1 MTALSSPPISPESPR
16 TPALQA
22 RTVRS
27 NRADPAPSF
36 DQILSDKTDPAAQ
49 RATDEAPSEP
59 KSPAEDQATVETSD
73 ESPDAT
79 TSDPA
84 EEADADPLTGTTTD
98 AHEHA
103 WRAARTDIRAV
114 AFELTNAASVDLA
127 ALAAKELSGRKQPA
141 KSDAVVPTLRGPDAA
156 GLSKPRPDDPTT
168 TPNPAIP
175 ATRSRVQAIHAPTTV
190 IPADAAQPRTDQ
202 SPPPDA
208 TPRSPLDQ
216 PEAAQPVS
224 AAVAQQKSTE
234 PKPHADVIAASRQ
247 SLLDR
252 LSGSAEAR
260 RGAVASIDRLAGT
273 PQPRTQTLTAKPGPS
288 SAEPS
293 PARREQILAPVQRG
307 LASMMTQ
314 GGGRMSVILR
324 PEHLG
329 EVRLSMQTSEGSVR
343 VHLEASTEAARST
356 LESEIDTLRAGL
368 EARGVRVESLTVD
381 HTASANQ
388 PGTPADSQPGDQG
401 SSQQQR
407 PDRQPASTNTVSP
420 STTNEAEPVPTP
432 RGIWTELGIDA
443 LA

>member
-1 MTALSSPPISPESPR
+1 MTALSSPPISPDSPL
-16 TPALQA
+16 TSALQA
-22 RTVRS
+22 RTVRP

-36 DQILSDKTDPAAQ
+36 DQILSDKTDTAAQ
-49 RATDEAPSEP
+49 RAADEAQSEP
-59 KSPAEDQATVETSD
+59 KSPPDDEAAAETSD
-73 ESPDAT
+73 ETPDGTPTDPATQADSDPVTDAT
-79 TSDPA
+79 T
-84 EEADADPLTGTTTD
+84 E

-114 AFELTNAASVDLA
+114 ALELTNAASVDLA
-127 ALAAKELSGRKQPA
+127 ALASKELSGHKQPA
-141 KSDAVVPTLRGPDAA
+141 KSDAVVPTLRGPDAG
-156 GLSKPRPDDPTT
+156 GLTKPRPDDPTT
-168 TPNPAIP
+168 TPNPPIP
-175 ATRSRVQAIHAPTTV
+175 GARPHSPTSHTTSTV
-190 IPADAAQPRTDQ
+190 IPTDAAHPRADKAAT
-202 SPPPDA
+202 PDA
-208 TPRSPLDQ
+208 ASRHAFDQ
-216 PEAAQPVS
+216 PDTAQPVS

-234 PKPHADVIAASRQ
+234 AKPHAEILAANRQ

-260 RGAVASIDRLAGT
+260 RGAVASVDRLAGA
-273 PQPRTQTLTAKPGPS
+273 PQSRTQTLTARPGPAG
-288 SAEPS
+288 AEPS

-307 LASMMTQ
+307 LASMMSH

-368 EARGVRVESLTVD
+368 EARGVRVESLTVE
-381 HTASANQ
+381 HSAASTPNQ
-388 PGTPADSQPGDQG
+388 PDNATDTQTGGQG
-401 SSQQQR
+401 SSREQR
-407 PDRQPASTNTVSP
+407 PNTATP
-420 STTNEAEPVPTP
+420 QTTSHTAESDPDPTP

>member
-1 MTALSSPPISPESPR
+1 MTALSSPPISPESPL
-16 TPALQA
+16 TSALQA

-59 KSPAEDQATVETSD
+59 KSPAEDQATAETSD

-84 EEADADPLTGTTTD
+84 EEADADPLTDATTE

-114 AFELTNAASVDLA
+114 ALELTNAASVDLA

-156 GLSKPRPDDPTT
+156 GLSKPRSDDPTT
-168 TPNPAIP
+168 NPDPAIP
-175 ATRSRVQAIHAPTTV
+175 SARSRSQTSHTPSTV
-190 IPADAAQPRTDQ
+190 IPTDAAHPRTDKAAT
-202 SPPPDA
+202 PDA
-208 TPRSPLDQ
+208 GSRPAFDQ
-216 PEAAQPVS
+216 PDTAQPVS

-234 PKPHADVIAASRQ
+234 PRPHADVIAASRQ

-260 RGAVASIDRLAGT
+260 RGAVASVDRLAGA
-273 PQPRTQTLTAKPGPS
+273 PQSRTQTLTARPGP
-288 SAEPS
+288 AGTEPS
-293 PARREQILAPVQRG
+293 TARREQILAPVQRG

-388 PGTPADSQPGDQG
+388 PGTPAGSQPGDQG

-407 PDRQPASTNTVSP
+407 PDRQSAGQTSQSP
-420 STTNEAEPVPTP
+420 SATIEAEPVPTP